1 MIELYQTIEKLNENV
16 PETADVGD
24 GGSVFTPAT
33 RAFKR
38 PRLEKIHRAIK
49 KQSPPRK
56 RICLGGGRVSGR
68 SRENLI
74 SGLIPRVELAHQL
87 PIVVS
92 PVDSESGATRERR
105 QNSDYD
111 LYETSS
117 RPRHLP
123 PSLAARTTAR
133 GPLIQVQEVRR
144 YSEIHAE
151 REAASTQLRASI
163 PAEGAPPAATHEF
176 IPPTPGASPAAAQ
189 ETFAQTP
196 AFQPIQASSSTQ
208 TMSSMLQ
215 TFAFDD
221 TRDGYDNDP
230 NSLF

>member
-1 MIELYQTIEKLNENV
+1 M
-16 PETADVGD
+16 
-24 GGSVFTPAT
+24 FTPTT
-33 RAFKR
+33 RAYIR

-56 RICLGGGRVSGR
+56 RICQGGGRVSGR

-74 SGLIPRVELAHQL
+74 SGLIPRVELAHQP

-123 PSLAARTTAR
+123 PSLAIRPTTR
-133 GPLIQVQEVRR
+133 GPLTQMQEVRS

-151 REAASTQLRASI
+151 TEPASAQLRATI
-163 PAEGAPPAATHEF
+163 AAAGAQLAATQEVVAGTAGAPPTATHDVAPPTPGAPPAA
-176 IPPTPGASPAAAQ
+176 AQ
-189 ETFAQTP
+189 DVTSR
-196 AFQPIQASSSTQ
+196 PIQASSFTQ
-208 TMSSMLQ
+208 TVSSLPQ
-215 TFAFDD
+215 SFTFED